1 MVVTDHFFCPAL
13 EVISDFFKLP
23 ENVAGA
29 TLLSFGNG
37 APDFFT
43 QLAAIATVRGVNA
56 QCMYNG
62 GNGCAQHGASASLA
76 TYPLLRFSVA
86 QFRDPVKY

>member
-1 MVVTDHFFCPAL
+1 MCSPLLSHILLSSWIFLLFLTLLVVTEHFFCPAL

-43 QLAAIATVRGVNA
+43 QLAAIATVR
-56 QCMYNG
+56 
-62 GNGCAQHGASASLA
+62 
-76 TYPLLRFSVA
+76 F
-86 QFRDPVKY
+86 

>member
-1 MVVTDHFFCPAL
+1 MFLWIFVLFLGLMVVTEHFFCPAL

-43 QLAAIATVRGVNA
+43 QLAAIATVRVVHSL
-56 QCMYNG
+56 CMMDPP
-62 GNGCAQHGASASLA
+62 SII
-76 TYPLLRFSVA
+76 PLHLF
-86 QFRDPVKY
+86 PILHIP